1 MRKKFLSIIAICFF
15 GSLAQGQTIFELD
28 ASQSMLM
35 YGKGPGQDGTINP
48 FEGQDCFAIVKN
60 FGKELFS
67 ARLQKNGAILQ
78 IIEIPEGQSKR
89 IKLPVGVELYLDTET
104 KTKAMASVEYEKA
117 N

>member
-48 FEGQDCFAIVKN
+48 FEGQ
-60 FGKELFS
+60 
-67 ARLQKNGAILQ
+67 
-78 IIEIPEGQSKR
+78 SKR

-104 KTKAMASVEYEKA
+104 KTKAMASVDYEKA